1 MTIEA
6 RKIRLIME
14 LRRQGISD
22 TAVLSAIER
31 IPRERFA
38 PPAFQDQAYENRA
51 LPIGHGQTL
60 SQPLVVASMTQAL
73 AATKRCKVLEV
84 GTGSGYQCAVLSR
97 LCRRV
102 YSIERHKE
110 LLRQAELRLADLR
123 LHNITTR
130 FGDGALGWPAQAP
143 FDRIIVTAAAADVPR
158 DLADQLAEG
167 GVMVA
172 PVGRQGR
179 NQVLLR
185 LTRDRSGFTE
195 QELGGVRFVPLVDG
209 LPSAASKEPEPGP
222 GSTPGVSDDARD
234 GSAAAGPGRSSLA

>member
-38 PPAFQDQAYENRA
+38 PPAFQDQAYENMA

-60 SQPLVVASMTQAL
+60 SQPLVVAYMTQAL
-73 AATKRCKVLEV
+73 AADKRCKVLEI

-102 YSIERHKE
+102 YTIERHKE
-110 LLRQAELRLADLR
+110 LLRQAEQRLSDLR
-123 LHNITTR
+123 LHNITSH
-130 FGDGALGWPAQAP
+130 FGDGGLGWPAQAP
-143 FDRIIVTAAAADVPR
+143 FDRIIVTAAADEIPR
-158 DLADQLAEG
+158 GLADQLGEDG
-167 GVMVA
+167 IMVT

-179 NQVLLR
+179 SQVLVR
-185 LTRDRSGFTE
+185 LTRTATGFAE
-195 QELGGVRFVPLVDG
+195 EELGGVRFVPLVAG
-209 LPSAASKEPEPGP
+209 LPGAVAK
-222 GSTPGVSDDARD
+222 DDADR
-234 GSAAAGPGRSSLA
+234 GSARGEAGTDVSPAGPERSSLA